1 MPLIRADVRLAL
13 GRLSEVWP
21 ALAKRNSLRN
31 EMGESIMRHA
41 FDLTPQDLDA
51 GITTLIEQS
60 PLVTKD
66 GWVTAPPGVHEVV
79 GCVLAAKRERV
90 RASKPRRRD
99 WGGMTFRE
107 WYESLPADEQP
118 KHEALARIMG
128 VSHSA

>member
-13 GRLSEVWP
+13 GRLTDVWP
-21 ALAKRNSLRN
+21 ALAKRDALRN

-41 FDLTPQDLDA
+41 LDLQPQDLDA

-60 PLVTKD
+60 PTVTAS
-66 GWVTAPPGVHEVV
+66 GWITAPPGVHEVV
-79 GCVLAAKRERV
+79 GCILTAKRERL
-90 RASKPRRRD
+90 RAARPRRKD

-118 KHEALARIMG
+118 KHQALARIMG
-128 VSHSA
+128 NGQQA

>member
-13 GRLSEVWP
+13 GRLTDVWP
-21 ALAKRNSLRN
+21 ALAKRDALRN

-41 FDLTPQDLDA
+41 VDLQPQDLDA
-51 GITTLIEQS
+51 GMTMLIERS

-66 GWVTAPPGVHEVV
+66 GWVTAPPGVNEVV
-79 GCVLAAKRERV
+79 GCVLTAKRERL
-90 RASKPRRRD
+90 RQARPRRKD

-118 KHEALARIMG
+118 KHQALHRIMTP
-128 VSHSA
+128 